1 MEMAAKE
8 ERRPL
13 RLGDRAP
20 DFRARTTAGDLQLSS
35 LRGRWVIFFS
45 HPADFTPVC
54 STEFTELARRQAEF
68 DAVGCML
75 VGLSV
80 DSLHSHWAWIRAL
93 QEVFGVRV
101 RFPIVEDPSMA
112 IGRAYGM
119 IDEQSRDS
127 TTMRTTFFI
136 DPEGVIRATTCYPH
150 DVGRSVEEMLRL
162 LKALQ
167 KVSSAPALTPE
178 GWTEGRPVLRLPPD
192 TPDAGPDWFC
202 RFEGAR

>member
-93 QEVFGVRV
+93 QEVFGVQV

-178 GWTEGRPVLRLPPD
+178 GWTEGHPVLRLPPD

>member
-93 QEVFGVRV
+93 QEVFGVQV

-202 RFEGAR
+202 RFEGTR

>member
-1 MEMAAKE
+1 MEMAAKKNVG
-8 ERRPL
+8 RFAWATAP
-13 RLGDRAP
+13 RLPGAHHCWRSATFESAGTVGDFLFAP
-20 DFRARTTAGDLQLSS
+20 GGF
-35 LRGRWVIFFS
+35 
-45 HPADFTPVC
+45 HPVC

-93 QEVFGVRV
+93 QEVFGVQV

-167 KVSSAPALTPE
+167 RSPAR
-178 GWTEGRPVLRLPPD
+178 RP
-192 TPDAGPDWFC
+192 
-202 RFEGAR
+202 

>member
-202 RFEGAR
+202 RFEGTR

>member
-93 QEVFGVRV
+93 QEVFGVQV